1 MPIQI
6 AAARLKFSTDGIL
19 VVGQPAN
26 HKMPS
31 PSFGV
36 DLRAEEDLRAED
48 LAWLCQEP
56 VIEPGPGL
64 VLPGTFRWII
74 DAECAREL
82 LVVDAHLM
90 PRKYTRWAKRACKV
104 FVFPDRD
111 HHSIDQLMQPIEDD
125 WQAEEFADEFAGALS
140 GRIPAGAYRDVW
152 ALSVNGKYL
161 QKQRTLA
168 MALMLAC
175 SLRRGRLGV
184 ADSTV
189 DKELEAV
196 EGFWTRLVNE
206 AALELWKQRQN
217 IMPRM
222 HMHLLTERSSD
233 ESDSDAVDEAVDAV
247 DALQDMVTVDEA
259 VDAVDALQEMVDA
272 ITVDEIPERSS
283 DESDSEYM
291 SYEEYLCIYGAVEDE
306 RPGQTADVPPVS
318 LSSMAAGAESAGA
331 FQAGKRQRKRIPPPM
346 VPPLRM
352 VPREVK
358 EECAV
363 ASDAHNEVKEECEN
377 GQEVS
382 RWSRRNA
389 KQVRDNWQEPQG
401 DSPAG
406 NVTDPEVDVRFTIS
420 QAEGRHIPRPVD
432 QDGRAP
438 TRKGKGK
445 GNKGKAKN
453 KGKKGKAEDQGKAK
467 NKGKKGRAS
476 PTACR
481 NPGCSF
487 LAHSESEP
495 DIAASGF
502 CCRKC
507 EANATQGGP
516 PEHGRKCEQ
525 AMDHRPEV
533 PVHRLRREV
542 PQHSRDDTYL

>member
-48 LAWLCQEP
+48 LTWLCQEP
-56 VIEPGPGL
+56 VIEPGPSL

-140 GRIPAGAYRDVW
+140 GRVPAGAYRDVW
-152 ALSVNGKYL
+152 ALAVNGKYL
-161 QKQRTLA
+161 QRQRTLA

-189 DKELEAV
+189 DNELEAV

-217 IMPRM
+217 IMPCM

-358 EECAV
+358 DECAV

-420 QAEGRHIPRPVD
+420 QAEWRRIPRPVD

-445 GNKGKAKN
+445 GNKGKAKDQG
-453 KGKKGKAEDQGKAK
+453 KRGKAKDQGKKGKAKA
-467 NKGKKGRAS
+467 NAEGS
-476 PTACR
+476 SSDTTDPDMPTLKPCCP
-481 NPGCSF
+481 N
-487 LAHSESEP
+487 
-495 DIAASGF
+495 
-502 CCRKC
+502 CRKTSRFGL
-507 EANATQGGP
+507 NRRTLNRRTLNLGP
-516 PEHGRKCEQ
+516 TWHGSAFWKPW
-525 AMDHRPEV
+525 A
-533 PVHRLRREV
+533 L
-542 PQHSRDDTYL
+542 

>member
-1 MPIQI
+1 
-6 AAARLKFSTDGIL
+6 
-19 VVGQPAN
+19 
-26 HKMPS
+26 MPS

-48 LAWLCQEP
+48 LTWLCQEP
-56 VIEPGPGL
+56 VIEPGPSL

-111 HHSIDQLMQPIEDD
+111 HHSIDQLMKPIEDD

-189 DKELEAV
+189 DNELEAV

-217 IMPRM
+217 IMPCM

-233 ESDSDAVDEAVDAV
+233 ESDSDA
-247 DALQDMVTVDEA
+247 VDEA

-306 RPGQTADVPPVS
+306 RPGQAADVTVTERLGRRDRS
-318 LSSMAAGAESAGA
+318 RSRARTAGS
-331 FQAGKRQRKRIPPPM
+331 
-346 VPPLRM
+346 
-352 VPREVK
+352 
-358 EECAV
+358 
-363 ASDAHNEVKEECEN
+363 
-377 GQEVS
+377 
-382 RWSRRNA
+382 
-389 KQVRDNWQEPQG
+389 
-401 DSPAG
+401 
-406 NVTDPEVDVRFTIS
+406 
-420 QAEGRHIPRPVD
+420 
-432 QDGRAP
+432 
-438 TRKGKGK
+438 
-445 GNKGKAKN
+445 
-453 KGKKGKAEDQGKAK
+453 
-467 NKGKKGRAS
+467 
-476 PTACR
+476 
-481 NPGCSF
+481 
-487 LAHSESEP
+487 SESE
-495 DIAASGF
+495 
-502 CCRKC
+502 
-507 EANATQGGP
+507 
-516 PEHGRKCEQ
+516 
-525 AMDHRPEV
+525 
-533 PVHRLRREV
+533 
-542 PQHSRDDTYL
+542 